1 MRCSKLFLVAAA
13 GAAALLFINSARAAD
28 EKPWPVVAEGLAP
41 DPAWR
46 WGRLPNG
53 LRYVVRENALPAGRL
68 SYRLAVEVGAA
79 HEAPNERGFAH
90 LVEHLA
96 FNGTRRF
103 PGEKLQH
110 EMKARGLAFGPEVS
124 AFTFPTHTIYQFDAP
139 GAVESDLTWMLSV
152 LRDFADG
159 VAFEPREV
167 KRELGVIDAELR
179 DRASPGQRLDRARR
193 AELYPASPLG
203 LPVDARPTG
212 ATADR
217 LRAFYQKWYRPD
229 RMVLVVVG
237 DASADDLE
245 AAVRRE
251 FATLSA
257 PAGAAPPFSP
267 GPIENPAQTTV
278 QFARDDEAGGL
289 WLEFTSVLPVVAP
302 ASATERRRAL
312 ASSLATQALELRLGE
327 IARGQPQTF
336 AELGVRLQATTPFV
350 YETNVFA
357 AALPSEWKTV
367 LATLDTELRRS
378 LDYPLPATEL
388 ARAKTR
394 ILRSAELA
402 VNSARTAESPM
413 LAAWA
418 MQEAVWGVAA
428 VSPEE
433 NLRYVRETLP
443 TLEPLEVAQAW
454 RSFWQAN
461 RLRVFGYGYFPSPQ
475 PGVDLSQAL
484 AARSQ
489 EKIPPPVERA
499 AVAFP
504 YTDFGPAGTVVTHR
518 HDPEVDVHLLEFANG
533 VRVNLKRTTFEA
545 NRIDLGVALG
555 AGLQH
560 APRDRAALPAFAST
574 MLLNG
579 GLGKMPPGD
588 LLHLLD
594 TEPLTLSFSCTEGA
608 FHFGGTAPPDR
619 LELLLQLLCAYLTDP
634 GWDANAFA
642 GAGAQLKNNFGD
654 LSRTSEGLLRLG
666 VFPTL
671 TRADARYRTPTIAEI
686 MQTEL
691 DDVRRWLAPILRDEP
706 IEVGIVG
713 DLQPDALLPLLARTL
728 GALPP
733 RAGASAPRQP
743 VEFSKA
749 PQEFFFL
756 APPNPR
762 AAVNVL
768 WPADQGATIGGS
780 RRLEVLS
787 AILHNRINQKI
798 REDLGA
804 AYAPDVDY
812 WRSESGSDE
821 GYISAFVTTAPK
833 LADKVRKLVLA
844 EADTLARRGVTPAE
858 FQEALA
864 PILQRTRLQLTAND
878 YWLWNIT
885 IKAQRRPEVLTW
897 PLTRTSEF
905 ERITP
910 AEISALAAAV
920 LPRAKAQQFT
930 ASPLPR

>member
-1 MRCSKLFLVAAA
+1 MRCHQLLLAAVA
-13 GAAALLFINSARAAD
+13 GAAAFLFCGSALAAE

-68 SYRLAVEVGAA
+68 SSRLAVEVGAA
-79 HEAPNERGFAH
+79 HEGEQERGFAH

-159 VAFEPREV
+159 ITFDSREI

-203 LPVDARPTG
+203 LPVDARPTT
-212 ATADR
+212 ATAER

-251 FATLSA
+251 FATFSA
-257 PAGAAPPFSP
+257 PAGPAPQFNP
-267 GPIENPAQTTV
+267 GPVENPATTAV
-278 QFARDDEAGGL
+278 RFVPDDDAGGL
-289 WLEFTSVLPVVAP
+289 WLELTSVLPVADP
-302 ASATERRRAL
+302 ASAAERRRTL

-327 IARGQPQTF
+327 IARAQPQTF
-336 AELGVRLQATTPFV
+336 SELGVRVQATTPFA
-350 YETNVFA
+350 YETNIFA

-367 LATLDTELRRS
+367 LATLDAELRRS
-378 LDYPLPATEL
+378 LDYPFTASEL

-394 ILRSAELA
+394 IVRSAELA
-402 VNSARTAESPM
+402 LDSARTAESPL

-418 MQEAVWGVAA
+418 MQEAVWGMAA
-428 VSPEE
+428 ISPEE

-443 TLEPLEVAQAW
+443 SIEPLEVALAW
-454 RSFWQAN
+454 RSFWQAQ
-461 RLRVFGYGYFPSPQ
+461 RLRLFGYGFLPSAQ
-475 PGVDLSQAL
+475 PRLDLERSL
-484 AARSQ
+484 AESTQ
-489 EKIPPPVERA
+489 QKITPPVELA
-499 AVAFP
+499 AVTFP
-504 YTDFGPAGTVVTHR
+504 YTDFGPPGTIQSRR
-518 HDPEVDVHLLEFANG
+518 HDPEVDIHLIEFSNG

-555 AGLQH
+555 AGLLQ
-560 APRDRAALPAFAST
+560 APRDRAAWPAFAST

-579 GLGKMPPGD
+579 GLGKVPPSD
-588 LLHLLD
+588 LHRLLD
-594 TEPLTLSFSCTEGA
+594 TEPITLSFSCTEGA
-608 FHFGGTAPPDR
+608 FQFGGTAPPDR
-619 LELLLQLLCAYLTDP
+619 VELLLQLLCAYLTDP

-654 LSRTSEGLLRLG
+654 LARTSEGLLRLG

-671 TRADARYRTPTIAEI
+671 TQADARYRTPTIAEI
-686 MQTEL
+686 LQTKL
-691 DDVRRWLAPILRDEP
+691 DDVRHWLAPILRDEP
-706 IEVGIVG
+706 IEVGLVG
-713 DLQPDALLPLLARTL
+713 DFQPDALLPLLARTL

-733 RAGASAPRQP
+733 RTGSQVPPQH
-743 VEFSKA
+743 VKFSKA
-749 PQEFFFL
+749 PLEFFFL

-762 AAVNVL
+762 AAINVL
-768 WPADQGATIGGS
+768 WPADQGVSIGGS

-812 WRSESGSDE
+812 WRSEGGTEE
-821 GYISAFVTTAPK
+821 GYLSAFVTTAPK

-844 EADTLARRGVTPAE
+844 EADALARRGVTPAE

-878 YWLWNIT
+878 YWLWNIS

-930 ASPLPR
+930 ASPVPR